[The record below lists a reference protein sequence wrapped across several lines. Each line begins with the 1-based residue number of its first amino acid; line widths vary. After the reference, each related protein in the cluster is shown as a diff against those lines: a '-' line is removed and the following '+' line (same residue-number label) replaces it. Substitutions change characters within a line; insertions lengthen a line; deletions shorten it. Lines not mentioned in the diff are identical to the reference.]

1 MANNYIDIDKLIEE
15 KSKELATEWSEYY
28 DNMVGVE
35 TAYNVCYNAARS
47 MAKWLLKSLINT
59 NAENNE
65 FKN

>member
-1 MANNYIDIDKLIEE
+1 MTNIDIDKLIEI

-28 DNMVGVE
+28 SGME
-35 TAYNVCYNAARS
+35 STYNACYNAARS
-47 MAKWLLKSLINT
+47 MAKWMLKSLINT